1 MLQIALG
8 CVCHSPH
15 PRLAAPSF
23 HQGWQMPA
31 LPRGCHQADGSHQ
44 EPCGCTL
51 RSSRQSCL
59 GKEPPGKRSQQPADD
74 LHTHTHTHQELR
86 NRVTVTTA
94 TDLAGEHNAQKE
106 GRRRARRPRRLLLAL
121 LLLLVPPEVGLDGQ
135 SRLLGGI
142 AEEFALTAGIRGH
155 IAYGEKQRAL

>member
-1 MLQIALG
+1 MHLEVFKAK
-8 CVCHSPH
+8 
-15 PRLAAPSF
+15 
-23 HQGWQMPA
+23 
-31 LPRGCHQADGSHQ
+31 LPGEGATRKEISATSR
-44 EPCGCTL
+44 
-51 RSSRQSCL
+51 RST
-59 GKEPPGKRSQQPADD
+59 
-74 LHTHTHTHQELR
+74 HTHTHTHQELR

-94 TDLAGEHNAQKE
+94 TNLAGEHNARKE

>member
-1 MLQIALG
+1 MHLEVFKAK
-8 CVCHSPH
+8 
-15 PRLAAPSF
+15 
-23 HQGWQMPA
+23 
-31 LPRGCHQADGSHQ
+31 LPGEGATRKEISATSR
-44 EPCGCTL
+44 
-51 RSSRQSCL
+51 RS
-59 GKEPPGKRSQQPADD
+59 
-74 LHTHTHTHQELR
+74 THTHQELR

-94 TDLAGEHNAQKE
+94 TNLAGEHNARKE

-155 IAYGEKQRAL
+155 IAFISRN

>member
-1 MLQIALG
+1 MHLEVFKAK
-8 CVCHSPH
+8 
-15 PRLAAPSF
+15 
-23 HQGWQMPA
+23 
-31 LPRGCHQADGSHQ
+31 LPGEGATRKEISA
-44 EPCGCTL
+44 T
-51 RSSRQSCL
+51 SRQS
-59 GKEPPGKRSQQPADD
+59 
-74 LHTHTHTHQELR
+74 THTHTHQELR

-94 TDLAGEHNAQKE
+94 TNLAGEHNAREE

-121 LLLLVPPEVGLDGQ
+121 LLLLVSPEVGLDGQ